1 MSGEALSFE
10 EFWNSQQKKPKGIG
24 FTKGEM
30 KSPEC
35 VDFKYLRR
43 ARKLVRDYRDI
54 LNQNISGR
62 KWKLGSERLYRGP
75 GTYVLV
81 YTLVIKDGRNV
92 LDKKTIEFIA
102 PPLIPKQ
109 D

>member
-1 MSGEALSFE
+1 MSGDALSFE

-54 LNQNISGR
+54 LNQNLSDK
-62 KWKLGSERLYRGP
+62 KWRLGSERLYRGS
-75 GTYVLV
+75 GAYVLV
-81 YTLVIKDGRNV
+81 YNLVIKEGRTV
-92 LDKKTIEFIA
+92 LDRKVIEFMA
-102 PPLIPKQ
+102 PSLIPKQ
-109 D
+109 E